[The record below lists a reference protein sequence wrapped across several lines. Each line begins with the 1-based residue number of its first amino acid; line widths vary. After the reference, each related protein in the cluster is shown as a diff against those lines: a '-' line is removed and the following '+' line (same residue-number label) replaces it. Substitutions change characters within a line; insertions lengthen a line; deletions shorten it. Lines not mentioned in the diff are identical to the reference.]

1 MTVWDA
7 ARVASLRPLK
17 KPYKPSEPVGWD
29 GHNATADNDR
39 VCRPCGH
46 LLCSCVY
53 GVPPYGPTEQGIPI
67 EYSAYVPRHEAYWV
81 TGHNIQSGLLLQK
94 DLDRLKRMV
103 VPAPHL
109 KGEILRLL

>member
-17 KPYKPSEPVGWD
+17 KPYKSSAPVGQEEC
-29 GHNATADNDR
+29 NATADNDR

-53 GVPPYGPTEQGIPI
+53 GVPPYSPTAQGVPI
-67 EYSAYVPRHEAYWV
+67 EYSAYVPRHEAYFV
-81 TGHNIQSGLLLQK
+81 TGHNIQAGLLLQK
-94 DLDRLKRMV
+94 DLDRLKSMY
-103 VPAPHL
+103 VPGGRL
-109 KGEILRLL
+109 KGEIIRLL